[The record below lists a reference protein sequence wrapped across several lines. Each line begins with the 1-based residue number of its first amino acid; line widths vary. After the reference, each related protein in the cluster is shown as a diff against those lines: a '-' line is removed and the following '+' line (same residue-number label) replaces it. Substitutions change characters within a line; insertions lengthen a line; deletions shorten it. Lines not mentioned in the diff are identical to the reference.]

1 METIKEG
8 ARMKV
13 YAKIEYTKIKIFE
26 WENKEPLMGLTQEM
40 IDGVVAFHNKELS
53 QWEWIYLMIQE

>member
-8 ARMKV
+8 ARNKV

-53 QWEWIYLMIQE
+53 QWKWIYLMIQ